1 MNQGYKAIDS
11 TLHKSEIAMVG
22 KPAVCY
28 IMVTME
34 IVGYILMLM
43 HVPDIRPGIIETV
56 AGIVLGCLNGLLL
69 GHFWLVY
76 LSQLSVMTRNDPG
89 ASWVSIGGTPMEAY
103 DLGCA
108 FRLIMGLAQFASFGI
123 VIAFF
128 YYLRNDSPYLSCPW
142 IRPTDYGIDSVP
154 SAMTIYFI
162 VTSIAISIRG
172 VRWYWSLRD

>member
-1 MNQGYKAIDS
+1 MNQGYKAIDD

-28 IMVTME
+28 IMNAME
-34 IVGYILMLM
+34 IVGYILLLM
-43 HVPDIRPGIIETV
+43 HVPDIRPGIIEV
-56 AGIVLGCLNGLLL
+56 AAGITLGCLNGLLL

-108 FRLIMGLAQFASFGI
+108 YRLVMGLAQFASFGTM
-123 VIAFF
+123 IALL
-128 YYLRNDSPYLSCPW
+128 YYLHDASLTLSMPWMQPASP
-142 IRPTDYGIDSVP
+142 DIDSFL
-154 SAMTIYFI
+154 SMMAIYFI
-162 VTSIAISIRG
+162 VTSIVISIRG
-172 VRWYWSLRD
+172 VRWYWSLQD

>member
-1 MNQGYKAIDS
+1 MNQGYKAIDD

-28 IMVTME
+28 VMLTME
-34 IVGYILMLM
+34 VVGYILMLAN
-43 HVPDIRPGIIETV
+43 VPDIRPGIIEAA

-103 DLGCA
+103 DIGCA
-108 FRLIMGLAQFASFGI
+108 YRLVVGLAQFASFGI
-123 VIAFF
+123 MIAFF
-128 YYLRNDSPYLSCPW
+128 YYLRNDSPSLSWPW
-142 IRPTDYGIDSVP
+142 VRPTSLGVDPFLSTM
-154 SAMTIYFI
+154 AIYFI

>member
-1 MNQGYKAIDS
+1 MNQGYKAIDD

-22 KPAVCY
+22 KPIVCY

-34 IVGYILMLM
+34 IVGYILLLAN
-43 HVPDIRPGIIETV
+43 VPDIRPGIIEAAV
-56 AGIVLGCLNGLLL
+56 GIMLGSLNGLLL

-103 DLGCA
+103 DIGCA
-108 FRLIMGLAQFASFGI
+108 YRLVVGLAQFASFAI
-123 VIAFF
+123 IMAFS
-128 YYLRNDSPYLSCPW
+128 YYLHDAFPSLSWPW
-142 IRPTDYGIDSVP
+142 ARPTNPGVDSFP
-154 SAMTIYFI
+154 SIMAIYFI